1 MNHEWIYCTTLICHN
16 GSKTVWSARIYE
28 RKTVSENLKSTNRG
42 IATNSGQ
49 RRGGGRLRS
58 GPFLYS
64 KYESDIKESVSS
76 SC

>member
-1 MNHEWIYCTTLICHN
+1 MNHERIYCTTLICHS

-49 RRGGGRLRS
+49 RRGSRLRS
-58 GPFLYS
+58 GPFLYP
-64 KYESDIKESVSS
+64 KYESDVKESVYS